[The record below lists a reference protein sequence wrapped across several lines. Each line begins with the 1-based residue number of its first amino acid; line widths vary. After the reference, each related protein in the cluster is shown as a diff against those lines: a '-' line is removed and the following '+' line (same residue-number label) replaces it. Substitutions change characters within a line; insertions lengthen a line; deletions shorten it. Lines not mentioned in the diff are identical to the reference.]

1 MGEAED
7 EKNQAGR
14 LFENFVQATDCKS
27 TLQAFNIMCSYLE
40 LDPLEHSTFYSAL
53 KSTVTSWKAKAL
65 WSKLDKRASHKEY
78 KKGKACEGIK
88 VSLQNAKTITILEYV
103 MSWQRDLYEPNIY
116 RFLLRFSLIMGYD
129 FCTLWHH
136 YIYMTSWTHV
146 VH

>member
-14 LFENFVQATDCKS
+14 LFENFVQAADCKS

-40 LDPLEHSTFYSAL
+40 LDPLEHSTFYSSL
-53 KSTVTSWKAKAL
+53 KNTVTCWKAKAL

-88 VSLQNAKTITILEYV
+88 VSLQEAKTITILEYV
-103 MSWQRDLYEPNIY
+103 MCDLYKPNIY
-116 RFLLRFSLIMGYD
+116 RLHLRFVLILGFD
-129 FCTLWHH
+129 FCMLWHH
-136 YIYMTSWTHV
+136 YIYITSWTHV

>member
-40 LDPLEHSTFYSAL
+40 LDPLEHSTFYSGL
-53 KSTVTSWKAKAL
+53 KSMMTCWKAKAL

-88 VSLQNAKTITILEYV
+88 VSLRNAKTITILEYV
-103 MSWQRDLYEPNIY
+103 MM
-116 RFLLRFSLIMGYD
+116 FK
-129 FCTLWHH
+129 
-136 YIYMTSWTHV
+136 
-146 VH
+146 